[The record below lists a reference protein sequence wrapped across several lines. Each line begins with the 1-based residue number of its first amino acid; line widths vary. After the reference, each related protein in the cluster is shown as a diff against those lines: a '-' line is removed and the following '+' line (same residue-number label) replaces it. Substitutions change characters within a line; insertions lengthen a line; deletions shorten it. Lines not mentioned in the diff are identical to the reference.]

1 MFYKVKNVFPLN
13 NFHLCVQFCIGVTK
27 IYDVNPLFNKV
38 PAFSYLKENPIEFE
52 CVEVDTKGYGIV
64 WNDDL
69 DLSCDE
75 LWKNGR
81 QVKSP
86 FDGLIS
92 FRDATTLW
100 GLNESTLRKA
110 VSYGKL
116 INGVDVCKFGKQWII
131 TIEAMEREYGKLD
144 IHKNEDQN

>member
-1 MFYKVKNVFPLN
+1 MFYKIKNVSPLN
-13 NFHLCVQFCIGVTK
+13 DYKLSVQFSIGVTK
-27 IYDVNPLFNKV
+27 IYDMNPLFESI
-38 PAFSYLKENPIEFE
+38 PAFSFLKENLNEFYS
-52 CVEVDTKGYGIV
+52 VKVDVGGYGIV

-75 LWKNGR
+75 LWDNGI
-81 QVKSP
+81 QVNSP

-92 FRDATTLW
+92 FGDATLLW

-110 VSYGKL
+110 ITYGKL

-131 TIEAMEREYGKLD
+131 TIEAMEREYGKL
-144 IHKNEDQN
+144 IIK